1 MITSVKYS
9 YMTIIYTHTH
19 THTHTH
25 TYTHAYTNAIFCLHP
40 LAVTKALWVRCAEG
54 WAGITALH
62 FPTKKLLSA
71 ESFANGYGIR
81 KVGGRFGD
89 G

>member
-1 MITSVKYS
+1 M
-9 YMTIIYTHTH
+9 
-19 THTHTH
+19 
-25 TYTHAYTNAIFCLHP
+25 
-40 LAVTKALWVRCAEG
+40 WVRCAESLGSDKLG

-62 FPTKKLLSA
+62 FPTKKLLTA

-81 KVGGRFGD
+81 KQPGRFED